1 MFDNLD
7 LSPREWFAVAVLGF
21 MGLAGLFNGEPGLA
35 LLMGILV
42 AVYLYRQNEER
53 KPEINQRYENLR
65 DEDYIHRREMAQRQ
79 RPANVDEIREHAL
92 DAVRR
97 AGLDPDSVRVLPV
110 DIGVLS
116 FRGDEK
122 PVIHRTQAVDDDSDY
137 VQPYVQLR
145 VPVDANGRI
154 KFEIFDDSGQKV
166 FAHEDRYELQRGR
179 NLIMPSSRLPVHDE
193 QDMNGRWKI
202 TISADGMPLAT
213 YEFRWRAT
221 EDVEF
226 HRHVSQDGEISNELQ
241 ALLEDSQLGQISIDD
256 LLAAQDDDANQQYR

>member
-1 MFDNLD
+1 M
-7 LSPREWFAVAVLGF
+7 
-21 MGLAGLFNGEPGLA
+21 
-35 LLMGILV
+35 
-42 AVYLYRQNEER
+42 
-53 KPEINQRYENLR
+53 
-65 DEDYIHRREMAQRQ
+65 
-79 RPANVDEIREHAL
+79 
-92 DAVRR
+92 
-97 AGLDPDSVRVLPV
+97 
-110 DIGVLS
+110 
-116 FRGDEK
+116 
-122 PVIHRTQAVDDDSDY
+122 IHRTQAVDDDSDY

-179 NLIMPSSRLPVHDE
+179 NLIMPSARLPVHDE
-193 QDMNGRWKI
+193 QDMDGRWKI